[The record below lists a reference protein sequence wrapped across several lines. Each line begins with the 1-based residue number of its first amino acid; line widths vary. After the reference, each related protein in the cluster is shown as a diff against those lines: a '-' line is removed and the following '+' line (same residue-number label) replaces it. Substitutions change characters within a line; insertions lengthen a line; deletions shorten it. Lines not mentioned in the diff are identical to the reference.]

1 MQVYQSTVDRI
12 INLSLK
18 NNTNFLIYQPLGE
31 EKSKR
36 SENIQKTSKKV
47 SDLSC
52 DELKLID
59 WILL

>member
-59 WILL
+59 

>member
-18 NNTNFLIYQPLGE
+18 NDTNFLIYQPLGE

-59 WILL
+59 